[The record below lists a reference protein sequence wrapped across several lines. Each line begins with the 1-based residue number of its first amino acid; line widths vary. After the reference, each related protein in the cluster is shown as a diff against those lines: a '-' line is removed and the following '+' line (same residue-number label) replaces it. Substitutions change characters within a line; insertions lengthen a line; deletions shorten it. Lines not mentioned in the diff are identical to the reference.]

1 MFTIISE
8 FFWGSEGFRTLA
20 QAVQA
25 GDVLFTLYPTPTS
38 APAPV
43 PAWPPSSFS
52 WQMLTREKERKKVIF
67 PNARAAVFVY
77 WRG

>member
-8 FFWGSEGFRTLA
+8 FFGGSEGFRTLA

-38 APAPV
+38 APAPA

-52 WQMLTREKERKKVIF
+52 WQMLKREKRKEKSDI
-67 PNARAAVFVY
+67 P
-77 WRG
+77 